1 MWKRLG
7 RIQEGVHLG
16 QTKGLLSNTESLT
29 KTEWH
34 EFLVDTVSMVDCL
47 SQQEAFG
54 TLGIEAARMD
64 FWNWLRV
71 GDWQN
76 ESSRSRGKGGGS
88 GMCGKSVFAPTGLV
102 FQAIWGAGETRST
115 VSRL

>member
-1 MWKRLG
+1 MWRRLG

-16 QTKGLLSNTESLT
+16 QTKGLLGNTEGLT
-29 KTEWH
+29 KNEWH
-34 EFLVDTVSMVDCL
+34 EFLVDTVSMVDCF
-47 SQQEAFG
+47 SQQEAFR
-54 TLGIEAARMD
+54 TLGIEADRMD

-76 ESSRSRGKGGGS
+76 ESSGSGGKGGVS
-88 GMCGKSVFAPTGLV
+88 GMCGKSVFVPTGLV

-115 VSRL
+115 INRL

>member
-1 MWKRLG
+1 MWKGLG

-16 QTKGLLSNTESLT
+16 RTKGLLSNTESLT
-29 KTEWH
+29 KNEWH

-54 TLGIEAARMD
+54 TLGTEADRMD
-64 FWNWLRV
+64 FWIWLRV

-76 ESSRSRGKGGGS
+76 ESSGSRGKGGVS
-88 GMCGKSVFAPTGLV
+88 GLCGKSVFVLTDPV
-102 FQAIWGAGETRST
+102 FQAIWGAGETKST
-115 VSRL
+115 INRL